1 MGWSPDG
8 SKKEKQGI
16 EMKPKDR
23 ASSADIQF
31 IQSNPDARPRD
42 LAKQLNLKQSVV
54 TYWLKFV
61 KPKKLTNKPKEKR
74 IKPIGAKRAIGLSLY
89 AHARTCALKK
99 NTCCQV
105 CGNKEALSIHHIAG
119 RSGKLL
125 YDHLNFLV
133 VCMAGSTYLNEKYP
147 ESNQTEGCHPW
158 IERNLKLAR
167 ELGYSKSKIRKQND

>member
-1 MGWSPDG
+1 
-8 SKKEKQGI
+8 
-16 EMKPKDR
+16 MKPKDR

-61 KPKKLTNKPKEKR
+61 KPKKLTNKPEK
-74 IKPIGAKRAIGLSLY
+74 KRKKIRLVSRQMGQRLALY
-89 AHARTCALKK
+89 NAFKAVTMQKVKA
-99 NTCCQV
+99 CQV
-105 CGNKEALSIHHIAG
+105 CGNTESLSIHHIAG

-125 YDHLNFLV
+125 YDPENFLV

>member
-1 MGWSPDG
+1 MGWCSDG

-23 ASSADIQF
+23 ASSADIQL

-61 KPKKLTNKPKEKR
+61 KPKKLTNKPKAKR
-74 IKPIGAKRAIGLSLY
+74 IKHISSKMKDRLEKYKLAKATY
-89 AHARTCALKK
+89 NVANCE
-99 NTCCQV
+99 V
-105 CGNKEALSIHHIAG
+105 CGNTENLSIHHIAG

-125 YDHLNFLV
+125 YDHANFLQ

-167 ELGYSKSKIRKQND
+167 ELGYSKSKIKNHE